1 MGASGWDYY
10 VPYQPDRYAAFV
22 GLRQRV
28 FESGEFWWA
37 VPGEPGKMARDYPN
51 RPQTEDELWSE
62 ESVRLAGTHS
72 ILDMYRVL
80 NDDEKPNY
88 GWLPFAY
95 ETFEEYMALV
105 NEHGNPD
112 YGIIAP
118 LTEAE
123 AIAVTGSAKL
133 THDHV
138 EKITELA
145 QYRGIGRCVVLH
157 DPDGTPAELYFWG
170 YSGD

>member
-22 GLRQRV
+22 GLRQQV

-37 VPGEPGKMARDYPN
+37 VAGEDGKMARDYPN
-51 RPQTEDELWSE
+51 RPQTEDELWAE
-62 ESVRLAGTHS
+62 ETVRLAGTHS

-80 NDDEKPNY
+80 DDGDKPNY
-88 GWLPFAY
+88 GWLPYSY

-105 NEHGNPD
+105 KEHGNPE
-112 YGIIAP
+112 YGIIVP
-118 LTEAE
+118 LSEQEAME
-123 AIAVTGSAKL
+123 AAGTAQL
-133 THDHV
+133 TNDHV
-138 EKITELA
+138 EKITDLA
-145 QYRGIGRCVVLH
+145 KYRGIGRCATLH
-157 DPDGTPAELYFWG
+157 DAYGRPAELYFWG